1 MPYPTFNGITLL
13 WSKSDIMS
21 RIEEA
26 ISCQWEKESFSA
38 GGFLIDVALAV
49 KEKWKLEV
57 SEKTVNVSLPLDFTF
72 KKPEGL
78 FSVEGEGGIR
88 LDICCRFEVTE
99 DRNIQIDAD
108 LISHDWFKTP
118 TVTIGSL
125 DIPFEFLAN
134 IIVNR
139 VKENHWDNW
148 MSTFNSVF
156 NISHQLS
163 ELQENYARNI
173 KISQKPD
180 FYANFFIKQ
189 WVFVGFQDLS
199 SSVKL
204 ILYADY
210 EAVISDKPSPYQ
222 PQKIVC
228 VEKPVA
234 ELMSRKT
241 HQIHFS
247 CSYEGLERILMLYVN
262 NYEIGGRSFDVEKII
277 IRNTSVFEIRIFL
290 RSPLQGTVTIS
301 SVPFFNQEKIML
313 DFANIKV
320 DVTANQFL
328 YQLSSPIIEK
338 IIRKRIEEYVPILL
352 ADYLLEMK
360 KMVIDMAKSKGILLS
375 VQTLELSS
383 VKFDISEL
391 SAVFA
396 LNDFEV
402 SPHDGNWLLS
412 SL

>member
-1 MPYPTFNGITLL
+1 M
-13 WSKSDIMS
+13 
-21 RIEEA
+21 
-26 ISCQWEKESFSA
+26 
-38 GGFLIDVALAV
+38 DVAMAE

-57 SEKTVNVSLPLDFTF
+57 GEKTVNVSLPLDFTF

-88 LDICCRFEVTE
+88 LNICCRFEVTE
-99 DRNIQIDAD
+99 DRNIEIDAD
-108 LISHDWFKTP
+108 LISHDWFRTP
-118 TVTIGSL
+118 TVSIGSL

-204 ILYADY
+204 ILYANY
-210 EAVISDKPSPYQ
+210 EAAVSDKPSPYK

-241 HQIHFS
+241 HQIQFS

-262 NYEIGGRSFDVEKII
+262 KYEIGGRSFDVEKII

-290 RSPLQGTVTIS
+290 RSPLQGTVTIT
-301 SVPFFNQEKIML
+301 SVPYFNQEKMVI

-320 DVTANQFL
+320 DVTASQFL

-338 IIRKRIEEYVPILL
+338 IIRNRIEDIVPLLL
-352 ADYLLEMK
+352 ADRLTEIKTTIIGLVK
-360 KMVIDMAKSKGILLS
+360 NKGINLTVSEL
-375 VQTLELSS
+375 TLSS
-383 VKFDISEL
+383 IDFTSSDISSVFSINEFAVSAL
-391 SAVFA
+391 SDEWKVA
-396 LNDFEV
+396 
-402 SPHDGNWLLS
+402 

>member
-1 MPYPTFNGITLL
+1 
-13 WSKSDIMS
+13 MS

-26 ISCQWEKESFSA
+26 ISCQWKKESFSA
-38 GGFLIDVALAV
+38 GGFVMDVAMAE

-57 SEKTVNVSLPLDFTF
+57 GEKTVNVSLPLDFTF

-88 LDICCRFEVTE
+88 LNICCRFEVTE
-99 DRNIQIDAD
+99 DRNIEIDAD
-108 LISHDWFKTP
+108 LISHDWFRTP
-118 TVTIGSL
+118 TVSIGSL

-204 ILYADY
+204 ILYANY
-210 EAVISDKPSPYQ
+210 EAAVSDKPSPYK

-241 HQIHFS
+241 HQIQFS

-262 NYEIGGRSFDVEKII
+262 KYEIGGRSFDVEKII

-290 RSPLQGTVTIS
+290 RSPLQGTVTIT
-301 SVPFFNQEKIML
+301 SVPYFNQEKMVI

-320 DVTANQFL
+320 DVTASQFL

-338 IIRKRIEEYVPILL
+338 IIRNRIEDIVPLLL
-352 ADYLLEMK
+352 ADRLTEIKTTIIGLVK
-360 KMVIDMAKSKGILLS
+360 NKGINLTVSEL
-375 VQTLELSS
+375 TLSS
-383 VKFDISEL
+383 IDFTSSDISSVFSINEFAVSAL
-391 SAVFA
+391 SDEWKVA
-396 LNDFEV
+396 
-402 SPHDGNWLLS
+402 